1 MSSRLDVCAF
11 EIRQLMHAQP
21 IVRTVQKTIFGVLK
35 SITEVNLS
43 NKDVVN
49 EIWWPFISK
58 CFEDLCAYGICAYY
72 KKTKNGIATPVH
84 VPISKCMINVGEE
97 IEISPKNTTLN
108 VVPARTKVFVLE
120 EPDDDTQ
127 QLNSPFSRLLHQY
140 RRLSELSTSYLE
152 EERRIAKPVNFL
164 EDPNLQQNNL
174 YQAITA
180 SNPEWDTGTSYCN
193 IKMKCTYI
201 YFQHVFLKNRCTRAS
216 YVCERSFRR
225 LRKNG

>member
-1 MSSRLDVCAF
+1 MY
-11 EIRQLMHAQP
+11 E
-21 IVRTVQKTIFGVLK
+21 
-35 SITEVNLS
+35 
-43 NKDVVN
+43 
-49 EIWWPFISK
+49 
-58 CFEDLCAYGICAYY
+58 
-72 KKTKNGIATPVH
+72 
-84 VPISKCMINVGEE
+84 NVGEE
-97 IEISPKNTTLN
+97 IEISPKIRLQRCT
-108 VVPARTKVFVLE
+108 RTMVFVLE

-127 QLNSPFSRLLHQY
+127 QLNSPFSDFCT
-140 RRLSELSTSYLE
+140 STVAKELSTSYIE

-193 IKMKCTYI
+193 IKMKCTCI
-201 YFQHVFLKNRCTRAS
+201 YFQHVFKKNRCTRAS